1 MVYCTSNRDLKFCRS
16 VISSVYGKAALKARD
31 FTLITD
37 LPDWNS
43 PLIIEERAKKTP
55 QMKSLSDIHDT
66 NIVTPKPTIDFEF
79 KIAPNPFIEGSE
91 CYVYYASDLIDFRR
105 IVLKL
110 LKENDTLDG
119 YMQKMKNRVLSTAYA
134 HAFSMEKLKPQNT
147 CAIDFIQLNIIE
159 SAGIYYMLEP
169 WLKGELPKPDTDD
182 GSTVC
187 PYSDLLESFSHYTWV
202 TSGKT
207 LLISG
212 LKGFKKKLQDKI
224 VLTDP
229 TIHSKGGGG
238 KYGPMDCGNEAIQS
252 FFESHTCSKICMY
265 LSL

>member
-1 MVYCTSNRDLKFCRS
+1 MCRS
-16 VISSVYGKAALKARD
+16 VMSSVYGKAALKARD
-31 FTLITD
+31 FTLNPD
-37 LPDWNS
+37 RPDWNS
-43 PLIIEERAKKTP
+43 PLIFEEKAKRTP
-55 QMKSLSDIHDT
+55 PFTVKHLSDLHNTDIEFE
-66 NIVTPKPTIDFEF
+66 KPRIDFEF

-91 CYVYYASDLIDFRR
+91 CYVYHASDLIDFRR

-147 CAIDFIQLNIIE
+147 CAIDFTQLDIIE
-159 SAGIYYMLEP
+159 SEGIFYMLEP
-169 WLKGELPKPDTDD
+169 WLKGELPRAKKDD
-182 GSTVC
+182 DSTLKASA
-187 PYSDLLESFSHYTWV
+187 YSDLLESFSHYTWV
-202 TSGKT
+202 KSGKT
-207 LLISG
+207 LLITG
-212 LKGFKKKLQDKI
+212 LHGFKKKLQNKI

-252 FFESHTCSKICMY
+252 FFEMSHSTCSEICKHMKFAV
-265 LSL
+265 